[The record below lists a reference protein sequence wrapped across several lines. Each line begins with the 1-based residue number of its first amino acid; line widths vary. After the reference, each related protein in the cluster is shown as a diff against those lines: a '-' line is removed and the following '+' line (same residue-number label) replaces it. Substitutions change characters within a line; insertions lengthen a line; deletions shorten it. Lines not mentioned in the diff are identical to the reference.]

1 MKITVIGLGYLGAT
15 TAVAFAKLGHQVIG
29 IDPDESKV
37 KALRA
42 GSIPIYEPG
51 LQSALTQALAAGNIQ
66 FSVGHIQESLDSQIH
81 FLCVGTP
88 QSKVGLSADTGY
100 LFQAIDEL
108 LPFMSSESVIAG
120 KSTVPVGTAD
130 SIIEHVKN
138 LTGKVPNLVWNP
150 EFLQE
155 GKALEDSL
163 YPNRIVIGSSNQY
176 AAEVL
181 KEFYKAQID
190 EEIPYVETDL
200 RTAELVKVAANAF
213 LATKISFINL
223 MAEVAEVAGADTSQ
237 LATAIGFDDRIG
249 SKFLKNGIGYG
260 GGCLPKDLRSLVARA
275 KELGLGDSVKLFEQV
290 EAVNNRRRSRP
301 MEIAKQHYGSL
312 FGKKVLVL
320 GASFKPDTDDIRDS
334 PSLEVA
340 ELFYQEGAIVTI
352 HDPLALSKVA
362 SNYPTLRTQSDI
374 NVAFE
379 DKDVVVL
386 GTEWP
391 EYKSI
396 DPTEL
401 STIRRTSLLIDGRN
415 FLDLGKWAS
424 AGWSVVG
431 LGNGLSQPVS
441 TSESNKAVA

>member
-15 TAVAFAKLGHQVIG
+15 TSIAFAKLGHQVIG
-29 IDPDESKV
+29 IDPDECKV
-37 KALRA
+37 QALRA

-51 LQSALTQALAAGNIQ
+51 LQSALTQALSDGNIQ
-66 FSVGHIQESLDSQIH
+66 FSVGHNQESLDAQLH

-88 QSKVGLSADTGY
+88 QSKVGLSADTSY

-108 LPFMSSESVIAG
+108 LPFLSSEAVIAG

-138 LTGKVPNLVWNP
+138 LTGKAPNLVWNP

-275 KELGLGDSVKLFEQV
+275 KELGLDDSVKLFEQV
-290 EAVNNRRRSRP
+290 EAVNSRRRSRP
-301 MEIAKQHYGSL
+301 IEIAKQHYGSL

-362 SNYPTLRTQSDI
+362 SDYPTLRTQSDI
-374 NVAFE
+374 QVAFE

-401 STIRRTSLLIDGRN
+401 STTRRTSLLIDGRN
-415 FLDLGKWAS
+415 CLDLGKWAS